1 MFFLHILK
9 PFDGEFSS
17 WAAVISILAEPV
29 LSLPKNDS
37 LIINSRVYFRLLT
50 FTMEYLVML
59 PGPTNVPN
67 RVMNAMLA
75 PIINHRSQ
83 DFRILYKSLV
93 EKIKKTFQTSN
104 DIILLTT
111 SGTGAVEASVV
122 NLIKKGDKAIVPV
135 SGEFG
140 SRLADLIDS
149 WGGKAIR
156 VPSPYGEN
164 PPYEK
169 IEEAFDQNK
178 DTKAIYAVYN
188 ETSTG
193 TTIRYMDKLGK
204 LCSKN
209 GSFFVADAV
218 SILGGDELPVDKW
231 NIDICV
237 TASQKA
243 LAAPPGVSPIA
254 ISERTKKYIQS
265 NPPSILY
272 LNLKRYFKYYE
283 ENFETPFTPALPL
296 FYAFNEALDIVLE
309 EGLDKRVRRH
319 RLCAEAFYSGLS
331 ALGLPP
337 FAREDARSNVV
348 IAAKYIDGMDD
359 KKFRAL
365 MSNEFRVLI
374 AGGFGEL
381 KGKVFRIGS
390 MGEVNKY
397 HVTRT
402 LSSIISSMNLLGLKV
417 DEDASSAALEKT
429 AKIF

>member
-1 MFFLHILK
+1 
-9 PFDGEFSS
+9 
-17 WAAVISILAEPV
+17 
-29 LSLPKNDS
+29 
-37 LIINSRVYFRLLT
+37 
-50 FTMEYLVML
+50 MEYLVML

-75 PIINHRSQ
+75 PIINHRGD
-83 DFRILYKSLV
+83 DFRQLYRTIV
-93 EKIKKTFQTSN
+93 EKIRMTFQTQS
-104 DIILLTT
+104 DVVLLTT

-156 VPSPYGEN
+156 VTAPYGEN
-164 PPYEK
+164 PRYDK
-169 IEEAFDQNK
+169 IEDALEQNK

-193 TTIRYMDKLGK
+193 TTMRDMGK
-204 LCSKN
+204 IGNLCSSL
-209 GSFFVADAV
+209 GAFYVVDAV

-237 TASQKA
+237 TASQKG
-243 LAAPPGVSPIA
+243 LAAPPGISPIS
-254 ISERTKKYIQS
+254 ISDKAKKYMLS

-283 ENFETPFTPALPL
+283 ESFETPFTPALSL

-309 EGLDKRVRRH
+309 EGLDRRIERH
-319 RLCAEAFYSGLS
+319 RSCANAFYSGLS
-331 ALGLPP
+331 AIGLPP
-337 FAREDARSNVV
+337 FAKEEARSNVV
-348 IAAKYIDGMDD
+348 IAAKYIDRMDD
-359 KKFRAL
+359 KKFRTLLAKD
-365 MSNEFRVLI
+365 FRVLI

-397 HVTRT
+397 HVIRT
-402 LSSIISSMNLLGLKV
+402 LASIISAMNMLGLKV
-417 DEDASSAALEKT
+417 NPEDASNAFEK
-429 AKIF
+429 ASSIP

>member
-1 MFFLHILK
+1 
-9 PFDGEFSS
+9 
-17 WAAVISILAEPV
+17 
-29 LSLPKNDS
+29 
-37 LIINSRVYFRLLT
+37 
-50 FTMEYLVML
+50 MEYLVML

-75 PIINHRSQ
+75 PMINHRSD
-83 DFRILYKSLV
+83 DFRILYKAIV
-93 EKIKKTFQTSN
+93 EKTQKVFQTSN
-104 DIILLTT
+104 DIVLLTT

-122 NLIKKGDKAIVPV
+122 NLIRKGDKAVIPV
-135 SGEFG
+135 NGEF
-140 SRLADLIDS
+140 STRLADLIDS
-149 WGGKAIR
+149 WGGEAIR
-156 VPSPYGEN
+156 ISSTPGEN
-164 PPYEK
+164 PPYDKFEETFEK
-169 IEEAFDQNK
+169 HK
-178 DTKAIYAVYN
+178 DIKAIYAVYN

-193 TTIRYMDKLGK
+193 TTIRYMDKLGELAARK
-204 LCSKN
+204 
-209 GSFFVADAV
+209 GAYFIADAV

-243 LAAPPGVSPIA
+243 LAAPPGVSPISV
-254 ISERTKKYIQS
+254 SERTKKYILS

-309 EGLDKRVRRH
+309 EGLDKRILRH
-319 RLCAEAFYSGLS
+319 KLCAEAFYSGLS

-337 FAREDARSNVV
+337 FAREDARSHVV

-365 MSNEFRVLI
+365 MSSEFRVLI
-374 AGGFGEL
+374 AGGFGDL

-417 DEDASSAALEKT
+417 NQEASAVALEKIRDI
-429 AKIF
+429 K

>member
-1 MFFLHILK
+1 
-9 PFDGEFSS
+9 
-17 WAAVISILAEPV
+17 
-29 LSLPKNDS
+29 
-37 LIINSRVYFRLLT
+37 
-50 FTMEYLVML
+50 MEYLVML

-67 RVMNAMLA
+67 RVMKAMLA
-75 PIINHRSQ
+75 PIINHRGD
-83 DFRILYKSLV
+83 DFRQLYRSIV
-93 EKIKKTFQTSN
+93 EKIKMTFQTQN
-104 DIILLTT
+104 DVILLTT

-156 VPSPYGEN
+156 VSAPYGEN
-164 PPYEK
+164 PKYDK
-169 IEEAFDQNK
+169 IEEALEQNK

-193 TTIRYMDKLGK
+193 TTIRDMGK
-204 LCSKN
+204 IGNLCSN
-209 GSFFVADAV
+209 HGAFYVADAV

-237 TASQKA
+237 TASQKG
-243 LAAPPGVSPIA
+243 LAAPPGISPIS
-254 ISERTKKYIQS
+254 ISNRAKKYMLS

-283 ENFETPFTPALPL
+283 ESFETPFTPALSL
-296 FYAFNEALDIVLE
+296 FYAFNEALDMVLE
-309 EGLDKRVRRH
+309 EGLDKRIERH

-337 FAREDARSNVV
+337 FAKEEARSNVV
-348 IAAKYIDGMDD
+348 IAAKYIDKMDD
-359 KKFRAL
+359 KKFRNLLAKD
-365 MSNEFRVLI
+365 FRVLI

-402 LSSIISSMNLLGLKV
+402 LASIISAMNMLGLKV
-417 DEDASSAALEKT
+417 NPEATSNALEKVSS
-429 AKIF
+429 IS

>member
-1 MFFLHILK
+1 
-9 PFDGEFSS
+9 
-17 WAAVISILAEPV
+17 
-29 LSLPKNDS
+29 
-37 LIINSRVYFRLLT
+37 
-50 FTMEYLVML
+50 ML

-75 PIINHRSQ
+75 PIINHRGD
-83 DFRILYKSLV
+83 DFRQLYRTIV
-93 EKIKKTFQTSN
+93 EKIRMTFQTQS
-104 DIILLTT
+104 DVVLLTT

-156 VPSPYGEN
+156 VTAPYGEN
-164 PPYEK
+164 PRYDK
-169 IEEAFDQNK
+169 IEDALEQNK

-193 TTIRYMDKLGK
+193 TTMRDMGK
-204 LCSKN
+204 IGNLCSSH
-209 GSFFVADAV
+209 GAFYVVDAV

-237 TASQKA
+237 TASQKG
-243 LAAPPGVSPIA
+243 LAAPPGISPIS
-254 ISERTKKYIQS
+254 ISDRAKKYMLS

-283 ENFETPFTPALPL
+283 ESFETPFTPALSL

-309 EGLDKRVRRH
+309 EGLDRRIERH
-319 RLCAEAFYSGLS
+319 RSCANAFYSGLS
-331 ALGLPP
+331 AIGLPP
-337 FAREDARSNVV
+337 FAKEEARSNVV
-348 IAAKYIDGMDD
+348 IAAKYIDRMDD
-359 KKFRAL
+359 KKFRTLLAKD
-365 MSNEFRVLI
+365 FRVLI
-374 AGGFGEL
+374 AGGFGDL

-402 LSSIISSMNLLGLKV
+402 LASIISAMNILGLKV
-417 DEDASSAALEKT
+417 NPEAASNAFEKT
-429 AKIF
+429 SSIP